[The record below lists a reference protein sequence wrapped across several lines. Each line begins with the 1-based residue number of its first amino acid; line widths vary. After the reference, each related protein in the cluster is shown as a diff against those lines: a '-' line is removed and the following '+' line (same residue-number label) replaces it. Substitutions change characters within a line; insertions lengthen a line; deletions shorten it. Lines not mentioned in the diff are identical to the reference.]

1 MIKNNT
7 LLAVCVIGFSIL
19 FQVHCAIHGFDLTD
33 EGYLMSIYQW
43 FGTDNYYAQGAG
55 GYPLTGFVGWLLNCV
70 YPEGGILGMRLWG
83 ILLVTLT
90 MIIFYTYLKRYFSPK
105 MVLIGLLMQTFFIAQ
120 DPKPFG
126 YNTLTALFAGVAI
139 ICIIEGTLRNR
150 NWLLLAGG
158 LLMGVNF
165 FVRIPNLSCLSFLII
180 PCFCNFKSWKEM
192 NLKQSTI
199 QVAIIVAGVLF
210 SSCLG
215 WLFLVSIGADKLVIE
230 LVGSIR
236 DTLGGKSTHGSSSLI
251 AKYSENL
258 LISVEYFVV
267 FAVAVLIASTSH
279 LVKPIW
285 LKLVIWFL
293 AFQVI
298 YRSTYLYTSVLGDA
312 TLGMMNGL
320 GIFGGCLYLFQER
333 FEKKLISLS
342 AILFSLV
349 IPLGSDGGFQTMW
362 VGTWLSLP
370 IGLSGLYCFIKKA
383 MEQQWSL
390 TVGTIELESVKGK
403 IGSKKIRISSPADFK
418 IAYCICLFSLF
429 LAIAAK
435 VENRAYY
442 DPGHKSKK
450 TFAIDSPL
458 AKGIYASQERAD
470 IINPLLAEIGN
481 YVKPGDIM
489 LVYDSSPLLCYLTQT
504 KPFAGI
510 SWPCVFYG
518 NQYVHKFK
526 EAEKNMNRPPVIIMQ
541 NFWTSNKWGK
551 AKANYFL
558 SDEDAPFSTKEMVR
572 NTMSFMKKHH
582 YQIVW
587 SNRYYHIMMP
597 SNNHNASSE

>member
-320 GIFGGCLYLFQER
+320 GIFGGCLYLFQKR

-429 LAIAAK
+429 HLKTYGFPVLVCMNFFWFRKRLCFTIRK
-435 VENRAYY
+435 LY
-442 DPGHKSKK
+442 DKC
-450 TFAIDSPL
+450 
-458 AKGIYASQERAD
+458 
-470 IINPLLAEIGN
+470 
-481 YVKPGDIM
+481 
-489 LVYDSSPLLCYLTQT
+489 SSSRTN
-504 KPFAGI
+504 F
-510 SWPCVFYG
+510 SS
-518 NQYVHKFK
+518 FK
-526 EAEKNMNRPPVIIMQ
+526 
-541 NFWTSNKWGK
+541 
-551 AKANYFL
+551 
-558 SDEDAPFSTKEMVR
+558 
-572 NTMSFMKKHH
+572 
-582 YQIVW
+582 
-587 SNRYYHIMMP
+587 
-597 SNNHNASSE
+597 